1 MNGIIKRYLPYAII
15 IFAVFLLV
23 PLLFLPGTPLA
34 KYSPVAFYFILLT
47 TAVVT
52 SAAYCAKHGIDF
64 LFTLMAPIA
73 FLFTMI
79 YSGGFRATN
88 LILLFVYLVA
98 GIFGQFLGDLA
109 FGDDRRKKEK
119 QDQAEQEKLMLRAKR
134 RDERERKRMESEALS
149 FLKEYIEEHREPE
162 PELPATLCPEA
173 QNVGEKLLRGLR
185 KKAAHSRLHVGSIPF
200 IACSADHP
208 ETISG
213 IADLTVIMA
222 EQRKSS
228 SCAPKWV
235 ISSEAGQELRVC
247 IDFPVA
253 KAYLCLHI
261 DNVTEHCRKAEN
273 TKDAPDLSEWLWF
286 LASDLWLD
294 KEETGY
300 DTLEKLHMQRRFVR
314 DICNAVL
321 DRQGG

>member
-134 RDERERKRMESEALS
+134 RDERERKRMESEA
-149 FLKEYIEEHREPE
+149 EGEEHIAERYDVDYDEEP
-162 PELPATLCPEA
+162 TSTM
-173 QNVGEKLLRGLR
+173 NDDDFDYDKYM
-185 KKAAHSRLHVGSIPF
+185 
-200 IACSADHP
+200 ADIDKMLD
-208 ETISG
+208 E
-213 IADLTVIMA
+213 D
-222 EQRKSS
+222 
-228 SCAPKWV
+228 
-235 ISSEAGQELRVC
+235 SE
-247 IDFPVA
+247 
-253 KAYLCLHI
+253 
-261 DNVTEHCRKAEN
+261 
-273 TKDAPDLSEWLWF
+273 SE
-286 LASDLWLD
+286 
-294 KEETGY
+294 
-300 DTLEKLHMQRRFVR
+300 
-314 DICNAVL
+314 I
-321 DRQGG
+321 

>member
-134 RDERERKRMESEALS
+134 RDERERKRMESEETDDENDTKTWHPSEVRAVIA
-149 FLKEYIEEHREPE
+149 KE
-162 PELPATLCPEA
+162 AEA
-173 QNVGEKLLRGLR
+173 E
-185 KKAAHSRLHVGSIPF
+185 
-200 IACSADHP
+200 
-208 ETISG
+208 
-213 IADLTVIMA
+213 
-222 EQRKSS
+222 
-228 SCAPKWV
+228 
-235 ISSEAGQELRVC
+235 
-247 IDFPVA
+247 
-253 KAYLCLHI
+253 
-261 DNVTEHCRKAEN
+261 
-273 TKDAPDLSEWLWF
+273 
-286 LASDLWLD
+286 
-294 KEETGY
+294 
-300 DTLEKLHMQRRFVR
+300 
-314 DICNAVL
+314 
-321 DRQGG
+321 

>member
-134 RDERERKRMESEALS
+134 RDERERKRMENEA
-149 FLKEYIEEHREPE
+149 EGEEHIAERYDVDYDEEPSS
-162 PELPATLCPEA
+162 TM
-173 QNVGEKLLRGLR
+173 NDDDFDYDKYM
-185 KKAAHSRLHVGSIPF
+185 
-200 IACSADHP
+200 ADIDKMLD
-208 ETISG
+208 E
-213 IADLTVIMA
+213 D
-222 EQRKSS
+222 
-228 SCAPKWV
+228 
-235 ISSEAGQELRVC
+235 SE
-247 IDFPVA
+247 
-253 KAYLCLHI
+253 
-261 DNVTEHCRKAEN
+261 
-273 TKDAPDLSEWLWF
+273 SE
-286 LASDLWLD
+286 
-294 KEETGY
+294 
-300 DTLEKLHMQRRFVR
+300 
-314 DICNAVL
+314 I
-321 DRQGG
+321 

>member
-134 RDERERKRMESEALS
+134 RDERERKRMESEA
-149 FLKEYIEEHREPE
+149 EGEEHIAERYDVDYDEEPSS
-162 PELPATLCPEA
+162 TM
-173 QNVGEKLLRGLR
+173 NDDDFDYDKYM
-185 KKAAHSRLHVGSIPF
+185 
-200 IACSADHP
+200 ADIDKMLD
-208 ETISG
+208 E
-213 IADLTVIMA
+213 D
-222 EQRKSS
+222 
-228 SCAPKWV
+228 
-235 ISSEAGQELRVC
+235 SE
-247 IDFPVA
+247 
-253 KAYLCLHI
+253 
-261 DNVTEHCRKAEN
+261 
-273 TKDAPDLSEWLWF
+273 SE
-286 LASDLWLD
+286 
-294 KEETGY
+294 
-300 DTLEKLHMQRRFVR
+300 
-314 DICNAVL
+314 I
-321 DRQGG
+321 

>member
-119 QDQAEQEKLMLRAKR
+119 HDRAEQEKLMLRAKR
-134 RDERERKRMESEALS
+134 RDERERKRMESEPEGE
-149 FLKEYIEEHREPE
+149 EYIAERYDVDYDEEPSG
-162 PELPATLCPEA
+162 PM
-173 QNVGEKLLRGLR
+173 NDDDFDYDKYM
-185 KKAAHSRLHVGSIPF
+185 
-200 IACSADHP
+200 ADIDKMLD
-208 ETISG
+208 E
-213 IADLTVIMA
+213 
-222 EQRKSS
+222 E
-228 SCAPKWV
+228 
-235 ISSEAGQELRVC
+235 SE
-247 IDFPVA
+247 
-253 KAYLCLHI
+253 
-261 DNVTEHCRKAEN
+261 
-273 TKDAPDLSEWLWF
+273 SE
-286 LASDLWLD
+286 
-294 KEETGY
+294 
-300 DTLEKLHMQRRFVR
+300 
-314 DICNAVL
+314 I
-321 DRQGG
+321 